1 MNIHMN
7 TYLVKFSIENQ
18 FVHPI
23 PEGSKLIFPAPFR
36 GRGEQGE
43 SILDLGKNSDNQR
56 INRIV

>member
-36 GRGEQGE
+36 DGVNRENQF
-43 SILDLGKNSDNQR
+43 SI
-56 INRIV
+56 